1 MNPFQSTQGASEP
14 MQSGEMVRIGD
25 QITVRGLLIKFFV
38 ETSLQRSNVHFKFY
52 VVKMAKGDTLNRT
65 NFFKGCANNKM
76 IDQINTERF
85 TILASKL
92 VRVQTPNA
100 APTSA
105 GLTGVPVGTVPGIA
119 GTRIVNIWV
128 PGKKFGSKGT
138 VRYENGSTTQVK
150 FFDYRICAVAYDW
163 YGTPQDVNSVG
174 LINEGYVKLYFKDA

>member
-14 MQSGEMVRIGD
+14 MQSGEMVRIDD

-174 LINEGYVKLYFKDA
+174 LINERYVKLYFKDA